1 MKAQRQAAI
10 IDLVRHRKVTSQ
22 EELRALLEDE
32 DFEVTQATLSR
43 DLRELGLVK
52 VADPEEGGSYYA
64 PPPQAPEA
72 VHPPLARLVE
82 TLLLSVTGVGP
93 LLVVRTPAGTAN
105 ALGSAIDHSAWPEVV
120 GTIAGDD
127 TILIIA
133 KSDRA
138 RRTVARR
145 LDALAGPRG

>member
-10 IDLVRHRKVTSQ
+10 IDLVRRRKVASQ
-22 EELRALLEDE
+22 EELRAFLEDE
-32 DFEVTQATLSR
+32 GIEVTQATLSR

-52 VADPEEGGSYYA
+52 VADPDGDGSYYA
-64 PPPQAPEA
+64 PPPQAADA
-72 VHPPLARLVE
+72 VHPPLARLAE
-82 TLLLSVTGVGP
+82 TLLLSADGVGP

-133 KSDRA
+133 RSDRA
-138 RRTVARR
+138 RRAVARR
-145 LDALAGPRG
+145 LDELAGPKG

>member
-10 IDLVRHRKVTSQ
+10 IDLVRRRKVASQ
-22 EELRALLEDE
+22 EELRALLED
-32 DFEVTQATLSR
+32 DGIEVTQATLSR

-52 VADPEEGGSYYA
+52 VADPDEGGSYYA

-72 VHPPLARLVE
+72 VHPPLARLAA
-82 TLLLSVTGVGP
+82 TLLLSADGVGP

-133 KSDRA
+133 RGDRA
-138 RRTVARR
+138 RRAVAKR
-145 LDALAGPRG
+145 LEDLARGGA